1 MPEIRPIKLE
11 FILRRWGRQNNLQKA
26 LAYKE
31 CPRQTRAGALA
42 ERRGLYPIGTQGG
55 RRLPLPPRRD
65 QWLPLSG
72 GGGE

>member
-11 FILRRWGRQNNLQKA
+11 FILRRRGQSDDWQKT

-31 CPRQTRAGALA
+31 CLRQTRAGPSE
-42 ERRGLYPIGTQGG
+42 ERHALYPIGTQGV
-55 RRLPLPPRRD
+55 RRLPLPPWRD

-72 GGGE
+72 GGGG